1 MGLLVAYET
10 LFACVFLTV
19 LLRYGLLASV
29 VMFTIHSLTLRM
41 PLTLVESS
49 LYAGAAWLT
58 MAIVFALALAGVWMA
73 RGGEPMFGRAAR

>member
-1 MGLLVAYET
+1 
-10 LFACVFLTV
+10 V

-29 VMFTIHSLTLRM
+29 IMFTIHSLTLRM

-58 MAIVFALALAGVWMA
+58 MAIVFAFALVGVWMA
-73 RGGEPMFGRAAR
+73 RGAEPMFARAAR